1 MGIQRRTPFAA
12 PDGRG
17 DGILNA
23 RTFDDVRDQ
32 ESLPLLPELD
42 PNGDHD
48 GAGAGAAGAGA
59 GAAGLEAAFLRGAAF
74 LAFAFGAAFFMLDF
88 LAPLFFALFFTP
100 LFLAE
105 DFFFLR
111 AGAAFL
117 LLFAFFVFAF
127 AFRFF
132 AIINLPMVSANP
144 KLIPARQRFLLAVP
158 AALCPRSPS
167 RSARR
172 CGQPGLLCPLRFA

>member
-1 MGIQRRTPFAA
+1 LNTRTS
-12 PDGRG
+12 
-17 DGILNA
+17 
-23 RTFDDVRDQ
+23 DDAWDQ

-42 PNGDHD
+42 PNGDHE
-48 GAGAGAAGAGA
+48 GIGAGAAGAAA
-59 GAAGLEAAFLRGAAF
+59 GAAGLGAAFLGGAAF
-74 LAFAFGAAFFMLDF
+74 LALDFFGAAFFALDF
-88 LAPLFFALFFTP
+88 LALFFAPPFLAL
-100 LFLAE
+100 LFLPE

-127 AFRFF
+127 AFRFL

-144 KLIPARQRFLLAVP
+144 KLIPAQQCFLLAVP

-172 CGQPGLLCPLRFA
+172 CGRPGLLCPLRFA

>member
-42 PNGDHD
+42 PKGDHD

-59 GAAGLEAAFLRGAAF
+59 GAAGLEAALLRGAAF
-74 LAFAFGAAFFMLDF
+74 L
-88 LAPLFFALFFTP
+88 
-100 LFLAE
+100 
-105 DFFFLR
+105 
-111 AGAAFL
+111 
-117 LLFAFFVFAF
+117 AF

-144 KLIPARQRFLLAVP
+144 KLIPAQQRFLLAVP

-172 CGQPGLLCPLRFA
+172 CGPPGLLCPLRFA